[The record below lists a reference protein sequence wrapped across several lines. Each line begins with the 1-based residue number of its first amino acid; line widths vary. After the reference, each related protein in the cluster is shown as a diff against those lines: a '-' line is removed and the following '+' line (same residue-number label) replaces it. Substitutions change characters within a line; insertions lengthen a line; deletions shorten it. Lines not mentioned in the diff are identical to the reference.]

1 MKKKY
6 FVERGKFVILQ
17 FLMNA
22 LFIELAMTNLVA
34 GKIKICFI
42 FSFPG
47 DLKFK
52 LTQLRVD
59 S

>member
-1 MKKKY
+1 
-6 FVERGKFVILQ
+6 
-17 FLMNA
+17 MNA
-22 LFIELAMTNLVA
+22 LFIEVVMTNLVA

-47 DLKFK
+47 NLKFK